1 MKKFLLYI
9 ADFVYSLIERLS
21 AAVLAER
28 MRHTKS
34 RFASAGKNI
43 RIRSDVVIN
52 GPEHVAA
59 GNDISIGEGSRIM
72 AYGGLTIG
80 DNVIISRDVTIYCSD
95 HPFGGDNPLPFGE
108 GRNPRPVTIGDN
120 SWIGAHVRIL
130 PGSSIGEGAIIGM
143 GAIVAGEV
151 PPCAI
156 IGQPKFRLLGER
168 VHDEYN
174 KTKLGNNS
182 ET

>member
-1 MKKFLLYI
+1 MKGLALSI
-9 ADFVYSLIERLS
+9 AGFAYYLWERLE

-28 MRHTKS
+28 MRRTQERFVTCGKS
-34 RFASAGKNI
+34 ISI
-43 RIRSDVVIN
+43 HSDVVIH
-52 GPEHVAA
+52 GPEHVSA

-108 GRNPRPVTIGDN
+108 GRNPSPVIIGDN
-120 SWIGAHVRIL
+120 CWIGAHVRIL

-143 GAIVAGEV
+143 GAVVSGKV

-168 VHDEYN
+168 IREEYN
-174 KTKLGNNS
+174 TAKLRKNG

>member
-1 MKKFLLYI
+1 MKRLTLYI
-9 ADFVYSLIERLS
+9 AGLAYYLWERLE

-28 MRHTKS
+28 IRKTKE
-34 RFASAGKNI
+34 RFATSGESIFIRSNVIIHGPEYISAG
-43 RIRSDVVIN
+43 S
-52 GPEHVAA
+52 
-59 GNDISIGEGSRIM
+59 DISIGEGSRIM

-95 HPFGGDNPLPFGE
+95 HPFGGDAPLPFGE
-108 GRNPRPVTIGDN
+108 GRTPRPVTIGDN
-120 SWIGAHVRIL
+120 CWIGAHVRIL

-143 GAIVAGEV
+143 GTIVAGKV

-168 VHDEYN
+168 NRIEYDRA
-174 KTKLGNNS
+174 KLRKNIG
-182 ET
+182 T

>member
-1 MKKFLLYI
+1 L
-9 ADFVYSLIERLS
+9 
-21 AAVLAER
+21 
-28 MRHTKS
+28 
-34 RFASAGKNI
+34 
-43 RIRSDVVIN
+43 
-52 GPEHVAA
+52 
-59 GNDISIGEGSRIM
+59 
-72 AYGGLTIG
+72 GG
-80 DNVIISRDVTIYCSD
+80 
-95 HPFGGDNPLPFGE
+95 HNPLPSGE

-168 VHDEYN
+168 VHEEY
-174 KTKLGNNS
+174 KLAKLRKRSG
-182 ET
+182 T